1 MCHTTRIACHH
12 TTHRPTYPPPFLP
25 LLLDGACEYRRARR
39 SCGAVVVVCC
49 FRSWRPSVRALT
61 GRRLRSC
68 ARMPILVSCFP
79 AAPPAFARAQAA
91 AREAR
96 TRWCLQASACEAARG
111 APEVS
116 RLRPAPIRACWTW
129 PPHVASRFPNPI
141 TSFSRA
147 SAQLDSLLACHDD
160 GARTLGPGDV
170 RRGSGSRRYAD
181 GRRGGRLGIGDAAS
195 HVLLF
200 GQRRHSIHRH

>member
-1 MCHTTRIACHH
+1 MCHTTRIARHH
-12 TTHRPTYPPPFLP
+12 TTHRPATPPPSSSSPGRCVRVSARASLVRSGRRC
-25 LLLDGACEYRRARR
+25 LLLPFVAPERARADR
-39 SCGAVVVVCC
+39 AALALLRANAYSRLLLSCRPPC
-49 FRSWRPSVRALT
+49 FCASA
-61 GRRLRSC
+61 GCC
-68 ARMPILVSCFP
+68 ARGQDSLVS
-79 AAPPAFARAQAA
+79 
-91 AREAR
+91 
-96 TRWCLQASACEAARG
+96 ASEREAARG

-116 RLRPAPIRACWTW
+116 RLRPDPIRACCTW

-200 GQRRHSIHRH
+200 GQRWHSIHRH